1 MAEFYSKFKQ
11 TKFII
16 LRHSNIYG
24 PNDKFDPLKSH
35 VLASLILKTM
45 DKKKK
50 IIEIL
55 GKGNEG
61 RDLLYISDF
70 IDAVKKIIFKNL
82 DFFKVY
88 NVGSGKLYTINRLAL
103 IIKNISKS
111 KKKLLTT
118 INILISIQILH

>member
-82 DFFKVY
+82 EFLQ
-88 NVGSGKLYTINRLAL
+88 SL
-103 IIKNISKS
+103 
-111 KKKLLTT
+111 
-118 INILISIQILH
+118 